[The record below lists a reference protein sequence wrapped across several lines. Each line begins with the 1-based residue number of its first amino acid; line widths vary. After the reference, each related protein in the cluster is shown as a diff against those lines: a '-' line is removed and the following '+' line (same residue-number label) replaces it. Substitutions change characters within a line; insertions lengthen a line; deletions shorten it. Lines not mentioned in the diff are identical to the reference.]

1 MKEKNIYSEHI
12 FFFPFTWEIHKKKYC
27 DQSFTSRTNIEYIKK
42 VFSND
47 WEMQLFQTNQPVHY
61 NEYIYFF
68 PPVRNALYNRKAHNE
83 VMYNFKY
90 RKTQLGVSQYII
102 DLKDIR
108 YTLQIEDIKLRIY
121 KTGIGILSF
130 HLHNDAYED
139 PEQILQINNFGR
151 RVYPPYL
158 PLNQVKN
165 HLLAEQLTLF
175 INEDLV
181 ITEDF
186 EKPYHEY
193 PVQISNTIM
202 SLLGNKFKTIPDH
215 LKPGDLYIQPVIDD
229 RMFVMCWYT
238 NPDIAKQLCTQNNT
252 KKYGYQDHVF
262 WYRYLFVDGTGV
274 SCKNPHMLSD
284 LIEGHTYDRWADDH
298 ILYGITRYSFMSIG
312 AQKAATYKV
321 YDQLV
326 CLALVQRAS
335 ALHFS
340 NEASRIATLSKV
352 KLVVGI
358 RSLYE
363 YHILFINH
371 LYFREVTADNQGIEL
386 YESLMDQMKILS
398 DINMLDAEIEE
409 INEYAT
415 LIAQEASQKRTNAI
429 TVIGAALII
438 PTLVTG
444 FFGMNIFK
452 DLLSTWW
459 KHPSIHKWLNAYFL
473 LPVFIVILLSMLR
486 PQRSFRY
493 IAFIIFIGILALISF
508 YIAYTFGCGL

>member
-12 FFFPFTWEIHKKKYC
+12 FFFPFTWELYKGKYG
-27 DQSFTSRTNIEYIKK
+27 DKSFTSRTNIEYIKK
-42 VFSND
+42 VFSVD

-83 VMYNFKY
+83 VMYNFRY
-90 RKTQLGVSQYII
+90 RKTKAQTSQYII
-102 DLKDIR
+102 HVKDTC

-121 KTGIGILSF
+121 KTGIAILSF
-130 HLHNDAYED
+130 HLYNHTYPK
-139 PEQILQINNFGR
+139 PEQILHINNFGR

-158 PLNQVKN
+158 PLDQVKN
-165 HLLAEQLTLF
+165 HLLAEKLILH
-175 INEDLV
+175 INDEL
-181 ITEDF
+181 IIEEDF
-186 EKPYHEY
+186 DKSYHEH
-193 PVQISNTIM
+193 PVQISKTIM
-202 SLLGNKFKTIPDH
+202 FLLGSKFKTISDH
-215 LKPGDLYIQPVIDD
+215 LKPGDIYIQPVIDD

-238 NPDIAKQLCTQNNT
+238 SPDMAPQLCTQNQA
-252 KKYGYQDHVF
+252 KGYAYSENIF
-262 WYRYLFVDGTGV
+262 WYRYLFVDGRGV
-274 SCKNPHMLSD
+274 SCKNPAMLSE
-284 LIEGHTYDRWADDH
+284 LIEEHTYNRWVDDQ

-312 AQKAATYKV
+312 AEKAPTHKI
-321 YDQLV
+321 YDQLI
-326 CLALVQRAS
+326 CLTLVQRAS

-340 NEASRIATLSKV
+340 NEASRIAILPKV

-363 YHILFINH
+363 YHILFMNH

-386 YESLMDQMKILS
+386 YENLMKQMKILS

-415 LIAQEASQKRTNAI
+415 LIVQESAQKRTNAI
-429 TVIGAALII
+429 AVIGAALII

-444 FFGMNIFK
+444 FFGMNILQRK
-452 DLLSTWW
+452 LSSWW
-459 KHPSIHKWLNAYFL
+459 MHPEVRRWLNAYFL
-473 LPVFIVILLSMLR
+473 LPVSIVIFISMLR

-493 IAFIIFIGILALISF
+493 IAFTMLIGIIALISL
-508 YIAYTFGCGL
+508 YITYTFGSGL